1 MRDKHRLYAKVE
13 ACSAVSKIVK
23 FGKLP
28 VKFSLAAQHMSIR
41 PDDFGQMWN
50 IQFSITP
57 VLPKLVKGV
66 LFDF

>member
-1 MRDKHRLYAKVE
+1 VPVGL
-13 ACSAVSKIVK
+13 AVSKIVK

-28 VKFSLAAQHMSIR
+28 VKLSLAAQYMPIR

-50 IQFSITP
+50 IQLQITP
-57 VLPKLVKGV
+57 VLPKLIKGV